1 MAQTTNQNIKKQSN
15 NEDQLLDVLFLYISK
30 WRWVLFSVIAA
41 LMIGLLYL
49 LTVSPLYVAKSS
61 ILLKSDRDGQSI
73 LDNMAMSMADIGM
86 SRTNIN
92 TTNVIMTFQTPDIIH
107 EVIQRLHLND
117 TYKTRLT
124 FRKAL
129 LYGTTLPY
137 RVEFIDSPYS
147 GKGSFEMQQNDR
159 GEVTFSKFT
168 VMVDRD
174 EVKYQEEYVANMG
187 DTIETPLGRM
197 RAVEN
202 PDYLRPDGA
211 EEYYTKSILVSHT
224 SSFDA
229 IEGFQKNFS
238 VKLREK
244 MGTVF
249 DLSFTDPSRERGID
263 ILNMATSVYDE
274 FWMKDKNKVTVNTVE
289 FITQRLELLKA
300 DLKSVDNEIADY
312 KSTQRIPSIEATA
325 QYNLSLAGENE
336 RKLQMLSNDL
346 SIARFLMTYMKSNN
360 DKLLP
365 ANLGVSD
372 QSIQTQI
379 NEYNRLSLQRSR
391 LVESSSEE
399 NNLVKNIDIQLES
412 LRNGIAASVDN
423 YVESLQIQ
431 LKSYENDRQ
440 NINARITSNPKQA
453 GHLLS
458 SEREQK
464 VKEGLYL
471 FLLEKKEEMEI
482 SQAFTAY
489 DTRVIMYPEL
499 GSSLLPASPNKR
511 KVLML
516 AFALGLIVPFG
527 VLYVLELMNTKVKGK
542 KDFENISIPF
552 VGEIPLASQQNRIRF
567 LERFRKPKETRVVDL
582 VVKPESRDVVN
593 EAFRMVR
600 TNIEYMI
607 GDQETGKGTVIMTT
621 AANIN
626 SGKTFISC
634 NLSKSLG
641 IIGKRVV
648 AVDLDLRKATLS
660 HTFEC
665 DTQEGV
671 STFLNGRKKSVKELI
686 HHQDI
691 DILPA
696 GALPPNP
703 AELLVGDKLK
713 EMIETLREL
722 YDYIILD
729 CPPVE
734 IVSDADIVRKWAD
747 MTLFVV
753 RANLFN
759 KALLPDLEK
768 YYETNHF
775 NHLSIVLNGT
785 EAIGRYGYKYGY
797 YKNGYGY
804 GYGRYGY
811 YQ

>member
-1 MAQTTNQNIKKQSN
+1 MTPTNKPANITAKRQPGN
-15 NEDQLLDVLFLYISK
+15 DVQLIDVFFLYIAK
-30 WRWVLFSVIAA
+30 WKWVLLS
-41 LMIGLLYL
+41 LLLCLAFGYYHL
-49 LTVSPLYVAKSS
+49 LTTVPQYVATSS
-61 ILLKSDRDGQSI
+61 LLLKQDKDGQA
-73 LDNMAMSMADIGM
+73 LLGNVAMSMTDIGI
-86 SRTNIN
+86 SSLNIN
-92 TTNVIMTFQTPDIIH
+92 TSNVIMTFQTPDITH
-107 EVIQRLHLND
+107 AVIQRLHLND
-117 TYKTRLT
+117 TYTTKGT
-124 FRKAL
+124 FRDNL
-129 LYGTTLPY
+129 LYGSTLPY
-137 RVEFIDSPYS
+137 T
-147 GKGSFEMQQNDR
+147 
-159 GEVTFSKFT
+159 VTFVDKPYQDQGTF
-168 VMVDRD
+168 VMRQGEDGKIHITEFSVGEETAD
-174 EVKYQEEYVANMG
+174 EELVVALG
-187 DTIETPLGRM
+187 DTISSPLGRI
-197 RAVEN
+197 AVVAN
-202 PDYLRPDGA
+202 SFYKG
-211 EEYYTKSILVSHT
+211 EEFTQPIHVSHV
-224 SSFDA
+224 SSYKA
-229 IEGFQKNFS
+229 IKEFQG
-238 VKLREK
+238 KLNVALRDK

-249 DLSFTDPSRERGID
+249 DLKFTDASLERAID
-263 ILNMATSVYDE
+263 ALNMTIHVYDE
-274 FWMKDKNKVTVNTVE
+274 FWMQDKNQVTVNTVE
-289 FITQRLELLKA
+289 FISQRLELLKD
-300 DLKSVDNEIADY
+300 DLRSVDNQIADY
-312 KSTQRIPSIEATA
+312 KSSQRIPDITATA
-325 QYNLSLAGENE
+325 HYDLTMAGENE
-336 RKLQMLSNDL
+336 RKLNQFRNELGV
-346 SIARFLMTYMKSNN
+346 ARFLLSYMQNN
-360 DKLLP
+360 DNKLLP
-365 ANLGVSD
+365 ANIGVND
-372 QSIQTQI
+372 QSIQSQI
-379 NEYNRLSLQRSR
+379 SEYNKLSLQRSR

-399 NNLVKNIDIQLES
+399 NKLVKNIDIQLAAI
-412 LRNGIAASVDN
+412 RDGIIGSVDN
-423 YVESLQIQ
+423 YIEAVQMQLEASESD
-431 LKSYENDRQ
+431 KRT
-440 NINARITSNPKQA
+440 INARISSNPKQA

-471 FLLEKKEEMEI
+471 FLLQKKEEFEI

-489 DTRVIMYPEL
+489 DTRVIMNPEF
-499 GSSLLPASPNKR
+499 GSEETPASPNR
-511 KVLML
+511 RNVMVLSVL
-516 AFALGLIVPFG
+516 LGLLLPFI
-527 VLYVLELMNTKVKGK
+527 VLYVFELLNTKVKGK
-542 KDFENISIPF
+542 SDFDNLSIPF
-552 VGEIPLASQQNRIRF
+552 VGEIPLVAEKNRIKFMDRF
-567 LERFRKPKETRVVDL
+567 FKPKETRSVDL
-582 VVKPESRDVVN
+582 VVKADSRDVIN

-607 GDQETGKGTVIMTT
+607 GEKETSTVIMTT
-621 AANIN
+621 SANIN
-626 SGKTFISC
+626 SGKTFISS
-634 NLSKSLG
+634 NLASSLG

-665 DTQEGV
+665 DTPEGV

-713 EMIETLREL
+713 EMIETLRES